1 MRGLSIKR
9 GDACTIPVSIHVRGE
24 ILPAVDVERAEFSI
38 GEALR
43 LYYQKQTEG
52 GGGQVAYDSGK
63 FLLTLTRAQTLALTA
78 GRQYPLHVRVKFT
91 TGDILSVQDPP
102 TLSVTDTVSEEIL

>member
-24 ILPAVDVERAEFSI
+24 ILPAVDVERAEFSV
-38 GEALR
+38 GTA
-43 LYYQKQTEG
+43 
-52 GGGQVAYDSGK
+52 
-63 FLLTLTRAQTLALTA
+63 LTLTYPGMPDMVSYEDGHFLLKLSQAQTLALTA

-91 TGDILSVQDPP
+91 TGDVISAQDPP
-102 TLSVTDTVSEEIL
+102 TLSVTDTVSEEVL